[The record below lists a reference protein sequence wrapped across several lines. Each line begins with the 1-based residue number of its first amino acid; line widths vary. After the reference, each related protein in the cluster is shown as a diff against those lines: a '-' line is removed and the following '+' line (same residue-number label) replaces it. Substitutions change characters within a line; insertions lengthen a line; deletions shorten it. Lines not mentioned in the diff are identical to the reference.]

1 MFVFCFVL
9 IFCHE
14 DQGNQTQNTLLLCTA
29 QHRLISLKKQRQYS
43 PPSSHIL
50 DHFPQVEM

>member
-29 QHRLISLKKQRQYS
+29 QTNFPEETTTIFSSLV
-43 PPSSHIL
+43 SH
-50 DHFPQVEM
+50 FR